1 MITNETRIIDLT
13 VAELQNIIGKTVK
26 NNLPIQQTSE
36 QNLPDLGGI
45 ALAEEI
51 TGWAKATIYTKVHF
65 RTIPFIKKEGTK
77 KLFFSRKE
85 LLDWLRSGKKKTKAE
100 IAQEATDFVA
110 FKNM

>member
-1 MITNETRIIDLT
+1 MITSETRVIDLT

-26 NNLPIQQTSE
+26 NNLGSQQAQSP
-36 QNLPDLGGI
+36 NLPDIGGI
-45 ALAEEI
+45 ELAEEI

-85 LLDWLRSGKKKTKAE
+85 LLDWLGSGKKKTKDE
-100 IAQEATDFVA
+100 ISQEATDFVA
-110 FKNM
+110 FKNK